1 MTAASALPGR
11 LPTRIK
17 AAHGLGS
24 VTLGIKE
31 SGLTTFFMIYYNQVL
46 GFDPRVVSLVLIG
59 AMAIDAMVDPLIGRL
74 SDATRTR
81 LGRRLPWLYGAALP
95 MAIAWALLWMS
106 PDVAR
111 HTAFGLFLNV
121 VAVRILVSACEI
133 PSISLVAELTRD
145 YDERTAL
152 MRFRF
157 LFGWLGGLL
166 AVALAYG
173 YFLKSDDPATN
184 GLLDPSG
191 YSAFGLFGAALIL
204 VSTLGSAFGQQR
216 RILALP
222 PPPPAAHHS
231 KAMLA
236 DIALAFRNPAFVAL
250 VSGALFVTTAYATTI
265 ASTNYMMLYVWQ
277 MSDAQLAWYPAG
289 LAVAVFGAFAVVG
302 HAHRRFGK
310 RDSAIGAA
318 LASGAIAFLPYAA
331 RNLGWWP
338 ELGSWT
344 SMALL
349 LSLQTTSLFGL
360 IVATIST
367 SSMVAEIVE
376 AHEVDHGTRIEGVF
390 FAGYLMVQKFGQ
402 ALGIFLVGQL
412 VAYVGLSDR
421 LRPEDWPARDAATM
435 AWIFAGLM
443 ILIGIMAT
451 IGLRRYA
458 IDRASHEARLAAL
471 ASTLQQR
478 GDSEGQ
484 RP

>member
-1 MTAASALPGR
+1 MTPSPLTAR
-11 LPTRIK
+11 VPTRIK

-46 GFDPRVVSLVLIG
+46 GFDPRLVSLILIG
-59 AMAIDAMVDPLIGRL
+59 AMVIDAMVDPLIGRL

-106 PDVAR
+106 PDIAA
-111 HTAFGLFLNV
+111 HSALGLFFNV
-121 VAVRILVSACEI
+121 VAVRVLVSACEI
-133 PSISLVAELTRD
+133 PSVSLVAELTRD

-152 MRFRF
+152 MRYRF

-166 AVALAYG
+166 AVTLAYG
-173 YFLKSDDPATN
+173 YFLRSDDPATN

-191 YSAFGLFGAALIL
+191 YAAFGLFGAALIL
-204 VSTLGSAFGQQR
+204 LSTLGSALGQQR

-222 PPPPAAHHS
+222 PPPAAAHPS
-231 KAMLA
+231 KSMFT
-236 DIALAFRNPAFVAL
+236 DIILAFRNPAFVAL
-250 VSGALFVTTAYATTI
+250 VSGALFITTGYATTI

-289 LAVAVFGAFAVVG
+289 LAIAVFGAFAAVG
-302 HAHRRFGK
+302 RAHRRFGK
-310 RDSAIGAA
+310 RDTAVGAA

-338 ELGSWT
+338 ELGGWP
-344 SMALL
+344 SMGLL
-349 LSLQTTSLFGL
+349 LSLQTASLFGL
-360 IVATIST
+360 IVATISA

-412 VAYVGLSDR
+412 VAYAGLSEQI
-421 LRPEDWPARDAATM
+421 RPEDWPASTAATM

-443 ILIGIMAT
+443 ILVGIMAAL
-451 IGLRRYA
+451 GLRRYA
-458 IDRASHEARLAAL
+458 IDRASHEARLATL
-471 ASTLQQR
+471 AATPQRSTDAGEPL
-478 GDSEGQ
+478 
-484 RP
+484 P

>member
-1 MTAASALPGR
+1 MTAPDPLPGK

-17 AAHGLGS
+17 AAHGLGA

-59 AMAIDAMVDPLIGRL
+59 AMVVDAMVDPLIGRL

-81 LGRRLPWLYGAALP
+81 LGRRLPWLYGAAVP
-95 MAIAWALLWMS
+95 MAIAWSLLWIS
-106 PDVAR
+106 PDIAA
-111 HTAFGLFLNV
+111 HSTLGLFLNV
-121 VAVRILVSACEI
+121 VAVRVLVSACEI

-166 AVALAYG
+166 AVALAYNV
-173 YFLKSDDPATN
+173 FLKSDDPAQS
-184 GLLDPSG
+184 GLLDASG
-191 YSAFGLFGAALIL
+191 YTAYGLFGAAMIL
-204 VSTLGSAFGQQR
+204 VTTLASAFGQQR
-216 RILALP
+216 RILSLP
-222 PPPPAAHHS
+222 PPPVSPHGHS
-231 KAMLA
+231 MLA
-236 DIALAFRNPAFVAL
+236 DILLAFRNPAFLAL
-250 VSGALFVTTAYATTI
+250 ASGALFVTSAYATTI
-265 ASTNYMMLYVWQ
+265 ASNNYMMLYVWRL
-277 MSDAQLAWYPAG
+277 SDAQLAWYPAG
-289 LAVAVFGAFAVVG
+289 LAVAVFGAFAAVG
-302 HAHRRFGK
+302 AAHRRFGK
-310 RDSAIGAA
+310 RDTAIGAA
-318 LASGAIAFLPYAA
+318 LASGAVAFLPYAA

-338 ELGSWT
+338 DLGSWT
-344 SMALL
+344 SMGLL
-349 LSLQTTSLFGL
+349 LSVQTVSLFGL
-360 IVATIST
+360 VIATIST

-412 VAYVGLSDR
+412 VAFVGLGDKVQ
-421 LRPEDWPARDAATM
+421 PEDWPASTAATM

-443 ILIGIMAT
+443 ILISVMAAV
-451 IGLRRYA
+451 GLRRYA

-478 GDSEGQ
+478 VDSEG
-484 RP
+484 PPP

>member
-1 MTAASALPGR
+1 MSANILPGA

-17 AAHGLGS
+17 VAHGLGA

-59 AMAIDAMVDPLIGRL
+59 AMLVDAIVDPMIGRL

-95 MAIAWALLWMS
+95 MAIVWTLLWVS
-106 PDVAR
+106 PDIAK
-111 HTAFGLFLNV
+111 HSTLGLFLNV

-152 MRFRF
+152 MRYRF

-166 AVALAYG
+166 AVALAYNV
-173 YFLKSDDPATN
+173 FLVSDDPARS
-184 GLLDPSG
+184 GLLETSG
-191 YSAFGLFGAALIL
+191 YTAYGLFGAAMIL
-204 VSTLGSAFGQQR
+204 LTTLASAFGQQR
-216 RILALP
+216 RILSLP
-222 PPPPAAHHS
+222 PPPRRPHGHS
-231 KAMLA
+231 MLA
-236 DIALAFRNPAFVAL
+236 DILLAFRNPAFLAL
-250 VSGALFVTTAYATTI
+250 ASGALFVTGAYATTI

-277 MSDAQLAWYPAG
+277 LSDAQLRFYPVG
-289 LAVAVFGAFAVVG
+289 LAVAVFGAFAAVG

-310 RDSAIGAA
+310 RDSAVGAA
-318 LASGAIAFLPYAA
+318 LASGVIAFLPYAA

-338 ELGSWT
+338 DLGGWP
-344 SMALL
+344 SMMLL
-349 LSLQTTSLFGL
+349 LSLQTLSLFGL
-360 IVATIST
+360 VVATIST

-412 VAYVGLSDR
+412 VAFAGLSDQV
-421 LRPEDWPARDAATM
+421 RPEDWPASTAAAM

-443 ILIGIMAT
+443 ILISVMAA
-451 IGLRRYA
+451 IGLRRYP

-471 ASTLQQR
+471 AST
-478 GDSEGQ
+478 GSAAADSQGP

>member
-1 MTAASALPGR
+1 MNRGAPTSK

-46 GFDPRVVSLVLIG
+46 GFDPRVVSLILIG
-59 AMAIDAMVDPLIGRL
+59 AMFVDAMVDPLIGRL

-95 MAIAWALLWMS
+95 MAVAWALLWMS
-106 PDVAR
+106 PDVAA
-111 HTAFGLFLNV
+111 HSTLGLFLNV
-121 VAVRILVSACEI
+121 VAVRVLVSACEI

-191 YSAFGLFGAALIL
+191 YAAFGLFGAALIV

-222 PPPPAAHHS
+222 PPPAAAHHS

-236 DIALAFRNPAFVAL
+236 DIVLAFRNPAFVAL
-250 VSGALFVTTAYATTI
+250 ASGALFVTTGYATTI

-289 LAVAVFGAFAVVG
+289 LAIAVFGAFAAVG

-310 RDSAIGAA
+310 RDTAIGAA

-349 LSLQTTSLFGL
+349 LSFQTTSLFGL

-421 LRPEDWPARDAATM
+421 VRPEDWPASTAATM

-451 IGLRRYA
+451 AGLRRYA

-471 ASTLQQR
+471 ASPPQR
-478 GDSEGQ
+478 PADSEEP